1 MVRGLSLV
9 NMSDVFRLICRLNA
23 IPIQG
28 SFVDIDEEKIFAS
41 HVPNK
46 GLVSKIYKEP
56 SKLNRKKKIAVRIRT
71 KDIKVHAYIDCGM
84 GTLMSGTHT

>member
-46 GLVSKIYKEP
+46 GLVSKIYKEA
-56 SKLNRKKKIAVRIRT
+56 SKLNRKKKLQLEYGQKT
-71 KDIKVHAYIDCGM
+71 
-84 GTLMSGTHT
+84 